1 VGNIGWIE
9 VEIRD
14 EYVETTSARMRKTY
28 DFLVLLL
35 KTPIKSINE
44 RVDDPVSFEKRTVE
58 VSFWGQRGEE
68 GKG

>member
-1 VGNIGWIE
+1 VGNIGWIG
-9 VEIRD
+9 VQIRGK
-14 EYVETTSARMRKTY
+14 YVETTSARTRKTY
-28 DFLVLLL
+28 DFLILLL